1 MPYIFFSSMTK
12 VLRNES
18 PPTKTDTTQKDITE
32 KEIAKPVVESPRKSF
47 RKIKSEEDFVKFQV
61 PWIL

>member
-1 MPYIFFSSMTK
+1 MKK
-12 VLRNES
+12 VLQQES
-18 PPTKTDTTQKDITE
+18 SPKLTNTTQKDITE
-32 KEIAKPVVESPRKSF
+32 KAIVKPVVESPRKSF